1 MKTKNIYL
9 LFSSTGTMLART
21 IDLYTKTSFNHVS
34 IALDE
39 SLDLV
44 YSFGRKQPKNPFI
57 GGFVKENF
65 NLPLFLHSNI
75 AIYQLK
81 VTEQEY
87 QQLSEKLLLMEA
99 QQDLYRYNFL
109 GLFGVVLNIEFRR
122 NNAFFCSQFVATL
135 LKECGI
141 YHNEKPAGLIR
152 PQDLRNW
159 HELKLFYQGE
169 LSEYPYFKYHPEVQ
183 AVGTMRQTFS
193 IYYYFMNYKV
203 KRTKRR
209 VLKTWRYFRL

>member
-21 IDLYTKTSFNHVS
+21 IDLYTRTSFNHVS

-44 YSFGRKQPKNPFI
+44 YSFGRKRPKNPFI
-57 GGFVKENF
+57 GGFVRENI
-65 NLPLFLHSNI
+65 NLPFFLHSNC

-87 QQLSEKLLLMEA
+87 DQLREKLLLMEA
-99 QQDLYRYNFL
+99 QEHLYRYNFL
-109 GLFGVVLNIEFRR
+109 GLFGVMMNIEFHRH
-122 NNAFFCSQFVATL
+122 NAFFCSQFVATL

-141 YHNEKPAGLIR
+141 YHNAKPAGLIR

-159 HELKLFYQGE
+159 EELQLVYQGE
-169 LSEYPYFKYHPEVQ
+169 LNQYPYFNYQPEDEVT
-183 AVGTMRQTFS
+183 GSMRQTFS
-193 IYYYFMNYKV
+193 IYYYFMNYQV
-203 KRTKRR
+203 KRTTKR
-209 VLKTWRYFRL
+209 VIKTWRYFRL